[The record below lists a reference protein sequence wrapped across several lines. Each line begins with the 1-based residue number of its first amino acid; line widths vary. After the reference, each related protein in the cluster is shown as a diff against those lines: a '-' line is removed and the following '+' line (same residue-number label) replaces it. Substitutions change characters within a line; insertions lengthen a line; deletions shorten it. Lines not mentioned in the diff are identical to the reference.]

1 MTYTIDPM
9 SELFTP
15 AKIGELLDDD
25 LELRLEQTSAGN
37 ADRGIVPAY
46 HFVMVRSRQPW
57 IEMGRISLRVGNT
70 PYVVTYAG
78 HIGYRVYEKYRGQ
91 HYASRS
97 VQLLFPLARAHRLNP
112 LWITCN
118 PDNLASRRSCELAG
132 ATYVETVLVP
142 PDTDMY
148 KRGEWEKC
156 RYRIDL
162 DLDVR

>member
-1 MTYTIDPM
+1 M
-9 SELFTP
+9 SELLTP
-15 AKIGELLDDD
+15 AQIGELLDDD
-25 LELRLEQTSAGN
+25 LELRLEQTSTG
-37 ADRGIVPAY
+37 DSERGFVPAY

-57 IEMGRISLRVGNT
+57 IEMGRITLRVGNT

-97 VQLLFPLARAHRLNP
+97 VKLLFQLAKFHGLTP

-118 PDNLASRRSCELAG
+118 PDNVPSRRSCELAG
-132 ATYVETVLVP
+132 GQFVEIVLVP

-148 KRGEWEKC
+148 KRGDWEKC
-156 RYRIDL
+156 RYRVDL
-162 DLDVR
+162 